1 MQDRNLI
8 ITLLPFSEYS
18 IRIMM
23 VLNSSHFN
31 YELQGTLCSYL
42 ANTCQLTQH
51 ALSSKYFPPSLVSKL
66 GERNPL

>member
-1 MQDRNLI
+1 
-8 ITLLPFSEYS
+8 
-18 IRIMM
+18 M

-66 GERNPL
+66 GERSPL